1 MFGTQVADK
10 TDWRKLLKG
19 EAEPLDLIEVREQ
32 LIEEFAHKIQAIR
45 EEFSQNLEFNE
56 TVELLDTEL
65 PREFVY
71 PVEQYPEKIKSHN
84 LDKTPVIRGKLQGIK
99 GFCFKDP
106 EAKAK
111 FGNDN
116 CYTTK
121 PKFSEKEQQRLDA
134 IKERQ
139 KELNSIKVYEDDQ
152 VLAFMDIMPQADGH
166 TLVIPKT
173 PAVTLLDL
181 PADAAAY
188 TIQVVQKVAKAIEV
202 GLDAQGI
209 VLMQLSGAAAG
220 QTVPHVH
227 FHLIPSSVHEL

>member
-1 MFGTQVADK
+1 MTYD
-10 TDWRKLLKG
+10 
-19 EAEPLDLIEVREQ
+19 EQ
-32 LIEEFAHKIQAIR
+32 NIFARILR
-45 EEFSQNLEFNE
+45 G
-56 TVELLDTEL
+56 EL
-65 PREFVY
+65 P
-71 PVEQYPEKIKSHN
+71 
-84 LDKTPVIRGKLQGIK
+84 
-99 GFCFKDP
+99 
-106 EAKAK
+106 A
-111 FGNDN
+111 
-116 CYTTK
+116 
-121 PKFSEKEQQRLDA
+121 
-134 IKERQ
+134 
-139 KELNSIKVYEDDQ
+139 IKVYEDDQ

-227 FHLIPSSVHEL
+227 FHLIPSSVHELGKHALQMGDQEKIKAQAEKIRAAL

>member
-1 MFGTQVADK
+1 MAYD
-10 TDWRKLLKG
+10 
-19 EAEPLDLIEVREQ
+19 EQ
-32 LIEEFAHKIQAIR
+32 NIFARILR
-45 EEFSQNLEFNE
+45 G
-56 TVELLDTEL
+56 EL
-65 PREFVY
+65 P
-71 PVEQYPEKIKSHN
+71 
-84 LDKTPVIRGKLQGIK
+84 
-99 GFCFKDP
+99 
-106 EAKAK
+106 A
-111 FGNDN
+111 
-116 CYTTK
+116 
-121 PKFSEKEQQRLDA
+121 
-134 IKERQ
+134 
-139 KELNSIKVYEDDQ
+139 IKVYEDDQ

-227 FHLIPSSVHEL
+227 FHIIPSSVHELGKHALQMGDQEKIKAQAEKIRAAL